1 MSGEAKIH
9 YTAERFWTV
18 VKQAPISRRRIRR
31 GRVSQKILERLHH
44 LFKVRVR
51 RLIRM
56 SYHEGSMQI
65 LRLIVGLAVVCVVN
79 AYSPLYAQFGQNKV
93 QYQDFSWKYVSSE
106 HFDVYYHEGLQTVA
120 EFCAVKSEEALRSLT
135 RNLSFRVPKRI
146 NIVVYGS
153 HNEFQQTNVLSSFL
167 PEGVGGVTELFKNR
181 IVLPYEGDW
190 ERFRHVIHHELVHA
204 FLNEMLYSGS
214 IKYALQTRVQL
225 PLWMNEGLAE
235 FESLNGLDNATDMF
249 MRDIT
254 LNESLPSLDQ
264 LSNFFAYRGGQAF
277 YSYVADTYGRGK
289 IGELVSKVRA
299 GVDINAVF
307 RSAFGM
313 DLEQFSD
320 KWQEDMKKYYYP
332 DLDRFKRLDDFAKR
346 LTNHVK
352 EDNYYNSSPA
362 ISPDGSRMAFISY
375 RDGDYGIYLT
385 DIEKKSTPV
394 KLVSSQRSLNFE
406 ELNVLTP
413 GISWS
418 PTGDK
423 LAVTAKAGGEDALF
437 IVNTRTGSYEKYT
450 NNLKSMTSAAWSPD
464 GSSIVVVAV
473 AKEKCDLYVFGVK
486 TKKFAPITNDVFTDA
501 APCWSP
507 DSKSVY
513 FISDRDTAVSAREVS
528 GAEIN
533 TRSLSKRDIYRVDV
547 NTKVIERITND
558 PLNFKTSIAVAK
570 DEKSLLYIGENN
582 GIGNLYHFVLSSRTS
597 TPKTNSLS
605 GLTQISLARDE
616 TKLLFAA
623 QHKGSMDIFM
633 MRNPFDQSVPFD
645 TLPLTKLKLKERER
659 SSLERSVAQATE
671 QSPDQQ
677 PAFVGYGI
685 FDIDVKRSR
694 NDIVNPDL
702 PPVSGDDSE
711 SYDAGSIAVSE
722 PRNYKTRI
730 TNDLVF
736 GGVGYNSLWNNGQGT
751 IEMLFSDLLGNHVIY
766 ASLQLWS
773 DLRNSNFTFQYEY
786 LPKIIDYSFRGYHR
800 SFIDYME
807 GSTSPG
813 VLDLFSLRNYGIT
826 TTATFASSKFQRW
839 EAAVSWIG
847 VDKTNETTPADAASN
862 RNLNFLVPEARYVF
876 DNSQMGFFAPY
887 KGMRL
892 FVDAR
897 VSPFTKRF
905 GILTADV
912 RQYVPIWKQY
922 YGLMLRVSGGTSFGP
937 DPRSFFLG
945 GVDNWI
951 SRGFFGYGYQLFR
964 DAEDFAFLQI
974 QTPLRGFELAQVAGK
989 NYALA
994 NAEFRFP
1001 FFSGFVAV
1009 PVPFV
1014 LLGAVFL
1021 DVGTA
1026 WNDDLSRIGLRAPV
1040 PVFDWF
1046 TGNRRYYDPG
1056 SVLLSTGFGVRTV
1069 LLGYPFK
1076 VDVAWRRD
1084 GSVWSQPQYIVS
1096 LGLDL

>member
-1 MSGEAKIH
+1 MGG
-9 YTAERFWTV
+9 TALCANFHTGHPSCRVHSEGVSLFRLSA
-18 VKQAPISRRRIRR
+18 AP
-31 GRVSQKILERLHH
+31 KLCRLRC
-44 LFKVRVR
+44 LN
-51 RLIRM
+51 
-56 SYHEGSMQI
+56 YHEGNMRTFGVH
-65 LRLIVGLAVVCVVN
+65 LCVGLACV
-79 AYSPLYAQFGQNKV
+79 AMICAPLYAQFGQNKV

-181 IVLPYEGDW
+181 IVLPYDGDW

-235 FESLNGLDNATDMF
+235 FESLNGMDNATDMF

-277 YSYVADTYGRGK
+277 YSYVAETYGRGK
-289 IGELVSKVRA
+289 IAELISKVRA
-299 GVDINAVF
+299 GSDINAVF
-307 RSAFGM
+307 RSAFGL
-313 DLEQFSD
+313 DLEQFSE
-320 KWQEDMKKYYYP
+320 KWQEDMKRYYYP
-332 DLDRFKRLDDFAKR
+332 DLDKFKRLDDFAKR
-346 LTNHVK
+346 LTNHIK

-375 RDGDYGIYLT
+375 RDGDYGIYVT
-385 DIEKKSTPV
+385 DIEKKSEPV
-394 KLVSSQRSLNFE
+394 KLVSSQRELNFE

-418 PTGDK
+418 PSGDK
-423 LAVTAKAGGEDALF
+423 LAITAKAGGEDALF
-437 IVNTRTGSYEKYT
+437 IVNARTGSYEKYI
-450 NNLKSMTSAAWSPD
+450 NNVKSMTSAAWSPD
-464 GSSIVVVAV
+464 GNSIAVVAV
-473 AKEKCDLYVFGVK
+473 AKEKCDLYVFTLK
-486 TKKFAPITNDVFTDA
+486 TKKFAALTNDVFTDA
-501 APCWSP
+501 APCWSA
-507 DSKSVY
+507 DSKSIY
-513 FISDRDTAVSAREVS
+513 FISDRDTAVTPREVA
-528 GAEIN
+528 GAEVY
-533 TRSLSKRDIYRVDV
+533 TRAISKRDIYRVDV
-547 NTKVIERITND
+547 STKVIERITND
-558 PLNFKTSIAVAK
+558 PFNNKTSVAVSK

-582 GIGNLYHFVLSSRTS
+582 GIGNLYHFVISSGKV

-633 MRNPFDQSVPFD
+633 IRNPFEQSVPYD
-645 TLPLTKLKLKERER
+645 TLPLTKLKVKARER
-659 SSLERSVAQATE
+659 DLLRRSVAQSNALTAE
-671 QSPDQQ
+671 PQ
-677 PAFVGYGI
+677 PAFTGYGI

-694 NDIVNPDL
+694 NDLTNPDI
-702 PPVSGDDSE
+702 PV
-711 SYDAGSIAVSE
+711 DAEDVNGSPDTATSFVSE
-722 PRNYKTRI
+722 PRSYKTRI
-730 TNDLVF
+730 TNDLVY

-800 SFIDYME
+800 SFIDYMA
-807 GSTSPG
+807 GSSSPD
-813 VLDLFSLRNYGIT
+813 VVDLFSMRNYGIT
-826 TTATFASSKFQRW
+826 STATFATSKFQRW
-839 EAAVSWIG
+839 EASLSWMG

-887 KGMRL
+887 KGLRL
-892 FVDAR
+892 FVDAK

-912 RQYVPIWKQY
+912 RQYFPIWKQY
-922 YGLMLRVSGGTSFGP
+922 YGLMLRASGGTSFGP

-1026 WNDDLSRIGLRAPV
+1026 WNDDMSRIGLRAPL

-1056 SVLLSTGFGVRTV
+1056 SILLSTGIGVRTV

-1084 GSVWSQPQYIVS
+1084 GDVWSEPQYVIS